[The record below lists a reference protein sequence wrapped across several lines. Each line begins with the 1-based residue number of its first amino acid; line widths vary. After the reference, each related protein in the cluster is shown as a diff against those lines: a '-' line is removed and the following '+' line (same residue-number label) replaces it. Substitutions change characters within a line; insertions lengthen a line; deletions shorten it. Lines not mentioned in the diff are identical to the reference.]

1 MATRSYISYYDGE
14 KLVTQYCHYDGYIEG
29 VGETLQR
36 YYKEP
41 HRIELLSRLGDL
53 SVLKEDLNPTGPH
66 SFDNPEEG
74 VTIAYG
80 RDRGETGTQSK
91 VTYRKF
97 KSVGEIFS
105 YLRKHF
111 NEEYNY
117 VYLLKTKEWYVSEY
131 GDKPKKL
138 AVALGYESPNTS
150 RSEPVKPKFFIT
162 KAGATDIAR
171 KLRLNPNL
179 LYGIV
184 RNDAGELI
192 GAYTE
197 EVYAKG
203 FLFTIDWDSYAARV
217 NTRPTQKQFAE
228 IIHSVCNKKII
239 QLHYNSDNVNNK
251 Q

>member
-14 KLVTQYCHYDGYIEG
+14 RLVTQYCHYDGYIEG

-36 YYKEP
+36 YYLEP
-41 HRIELLSRLGDL
+41 NRVKLLSRLGDI
-53 SVLKEDLNPTGPH
+53 SVLKEDLNPIGEH

-74 VTIAYG
+74 VTLAYG
-80 RDRGETGTQSK
+80 RDRGEEGTQSK

-97 KSVGEIFS
+97 KTVGEIFT

-117 VYLLKTKEWYVSEY
+117 VYLVKTKEWYVSEY
-131 GDKPKKL
+131 GEKPKKL

-150 RSEPVKPKFFIT
+150 KSEPVKPKLFMT
-162 KAGATDIAR
+162 KAEATDVAR
-171 KLRLNPNL
+171 KLRLNPKL
-179 LYGIV
+179 LYGMV
-184 RNDAGELI
+184 RNDAGEII
-192 GAYTE
+192 GVFTD

-203 FLFTIDWDSYAARV
+203 FFFTIDWGSYVAKA
-217 NTRPTQKQFAE
+217 NNRPTQKQFAE
-228 IIHSVCNKKII
+228 ILYSMCNKMAI
-239 QLHYNSDNVNNK
+239 QL

>member
-29 VGETLQR
+29 GVGETLQR

-41 HRIELLSRLGDL
+41 NRVKQLSRLGDL
-53 SVLKEDLNPTGPH
+53 SVLTDVLEPTGPH
-66 SFDNPEEG
+66 SFDNREEG
-74 VTIAYG
+74 VTVAYG
-80 RDRGETGTQSK
+80 RDRGEEGTQSK

-97 KSVGEIFS
+97 KTVGEIFT

-117 VYLLKTKEWYVSEY
+117 VYILKTKEWYVSEY
-131 GDKPKKL
+131 GDKHVKL

-150 RSEPVKPKFFIT
+150 RSEPVKPTLFIT

-171 KLRLNPNL
+171 KLRLNPKL
-179 LYGIV
+179 FYGFV

-192 GAYTE
+192 GAYTD

-203 FLFTIDWDSYAARV
+203 FLFTIDWDSYASKV
-217 NTRPTQKQFAE
+217 NTRPTQKEFAE
-228 IIHSVCNKKII
+228 IIYSVCNKRAF
-239 QLHYNSDNVNNK
+239 QLG
-251 Q
+251 